1 MDHALQSAGSPLQ
14 TGSAWMRSL
23 LAPHLPALHQGPGLL
38 LLALMAA
45 AGFLGTAGCPFT
57 LPTMMGV
64 VGGAG
69 TGESS
74 PDARK
79 KGLILGALFSGG
91 MLSGMILLGSLAG
104 RASGLLQGPVRGL
117 WTLVMVGLAVFL
129 GFWILRGGSPAPPL
143 FPARPGSFRFFG
155 RIRPGISGAFLSG
168 LFYSAGTPLVS
179 LLFVFG
185 LGFAPSTP
193 IFGALLGFSFGLG
206 RSLPFLLAGW
216 VADPLSRAGCRIGG
230 RRWLRFAG
238 ASILFFVGGYYLWLA
253 KPFLETLS

>member
-1 MDHALQSAGSPLQ
+1 MDHAIQSAGSPLQ
-14 TGSAWMRSL
+14 TGSAWMGSL
-23 LAPHLPALHQGPGLL
+23 LASHLPALHQGPGLL
-38 LLALMAA
+38 LLALMAV
-45 AGFLGTAGCPFT
+45 AGFLGTAGCLFT
-57 LPTMMGV
+57 LPTMMRV
-64 VGGAG
+64 V
-69 TGESS
+69 GESS

-117 WTLVMVGLAVFL
+117 WTLVMVGLALFL
-129 GFWILRGGSPAPPL
+129 GIWILRGGSPAPSL
-143 FPARPGSFRFFG
+143 FPARPGSFRFSG
-155 RIRPGISGAFLSG
+155 RIRPGMSGAFFAG
-168 LFYSAGTPLVS
+168 LLYSAGPPLVS

-193 IFGALLGFSFGLG
+193 AFGALLGFSFGLG
-206 RSLPFLLAGW
+206 RSLPFLLTGW
-216 VADPLSRAGCRIGG
+216 AADPLSRAGCRIGG

>member
-1 MDHALQSAGSPLQ
+1 MDHSHWSAGSPLQ
-14 TGSAWMRSL
+14 TGSEWMRSL
-23 LAPHLPALHQGPGLL
+23 LVPHLPTLHQGPGLL

-64 VGGAG
+64 VGAAG

-91 MLSGMILLGSLAG
+91 MLSGMILLGALAG

-117 WTLVMVGLAVFL
+117 WSLAMVGLAVFL
-129 GFWILRGGSPAPPL
+129 GLWILRGRRSSPPL
-143 FPARPGSFRFFG
+143 LPARPGPFRFFG
-155 RIRPGISGAFLSG
+155 RIRPGTSGAFLAG
-168 LFYSAGTPLVS
+168 VLYSAGPPLVS

-185 LGFAPSTP
+185 LGFAPATAGL
-193 IFGALLGFSFGLG
+193 GALLGFSFGLG

-216 VADPLSRAGCRIGG
+216 AADPLSRAGCRIGG
-230 RRWLRFAG
+230 RRWHRYAG
-238 ASILFFVGGYYLWLA
+238 ASILFFAGGYYLWLA
-253 KPFLETLS
+253 KPFLKTLS